1 MNATVCKLVTD
12 RIIEELEK
20 GKIPWVKPWARS
32 GGAIS
37 HSTGKP
43 YSLLNQMLLGR
54 PGEWLTFKQAQAE
67 GGKIRKGE
75 KGRPVVFWK
84 QIAIQ
89 EEKDGEIVEKLA
101 PVLRYYTVFHI
112 DQTEGIEPRYSVP
125 EAPAPVAPLLE
136 AEAIITAYESKAPT
150 LRIDRTGKS
159 DSAYYS
165 PALDYICV
173 PCLEQYS
180 RPEEYYST
188 LFHEMTHSTGHSSRL
203 DRFKG
208 SAACAAFGSAEY
220 SKEELTAEIGAATL
234 CNGCGIETQNSF
246 RNSAAY
252 IQGWL
257 SALRND
263 NQMIITAAGKAEK
276 AVNYILG

>member
-1 MNATVCKLVTD
+1 MNATVCKVVTD

-20 GKIPWVKPWARS
+20 GSIPWEKPWTGT

-54 PGEWLTFKQAQAE
+54 PGEWVTFKQAQSE

-84 QIAIQ
+84 QIPIT
-89 EEKDGEIVEKLA
+89 EVKDGEVIEKLA

-112 DQTEGIEPRYSVP
+112 DQTEGLKPRYTAA
-125 EAPAPVAPLLE
+125 ENPAPLSPISE
-136 AEAIITAYESKAPT
+136 AEAIVEAYEKRALT
-150 LRIDRTGKS
+150 KIDRFGKS
-159 DSAYYS
+159 DRAYYS

-173 PCLEQYS
+173 PCLEQYT

-220 SKEELTAEIGAATL
+220 SKEELIAEIGAATL
-234 CNGCGIETQNSF
+234 CNGCGIETRNSF

-263 NQMIITAAGKAEK
+263 NQMIISAAGKAEK
-276 AVNYILG
+276 AVAYILG